1 MPEKLYVL
9 CGRMVVGVGGG
20 RMRNWNK
27 KTAESR
33 TAPRGIYGCEADGNT
48 SAEKAPGGRMRYWN
62 RRTR

>member
-27 KTAESR
+27 SGTGIGESDGTVSIGNDR
-33 TAPRGIYGCEADGNT
+33 DERAYGG
-48 SAEKAPGGRMRYWN
+48 Y
-62 RRTR
+62 